1 MKKSKTDKMRTA
13 LDHRNLM
20 SEEGL
25 EDESASKGGEDQEFS
40 RGMELK
46 GLCLKEGILLQI
58 NGQTTHGSK
67 DPSIE

>member
-1 MKKSKTDKMRTA
+1 MRTA
-13 LDHRNLM
+13 LDHRNWM

-25 EDESASKGGEDQEFS
+25 EDESASRGCEDQDFS

-58 NGQTTHGSK
+58 NGHTTHGSK